1 MDYLKQIAKQALKY
15 EAKLVLKKY
24 KPKVVAITGS
34 VGKTLTKE
42 AVYHVLSKN
51 FFVRRSGK
59 SFTAELGI
67 PLAIIGCGE
76 GVGSVFQLIK
86 NLLFGLR
93 VILTKSNYPQWLILE
108 VDGDKP
114 GDLEAVSSM
123 IKPDMVVIT
132 AIGETPSHI
141 EMFGD
146 LETFLNEKKAMVDSV
161 RFGGAVIYNADDS
174 ITLELS
180 KSSKVRT
187 VSVGVLNGSQIS
199 GTEFEILY
207 GSGKTGSVPTGMSF
221 SIKYKNEVFPINIFE
236 TIGIQNQYAILLA
249 FAVGLEFGLP
259 ASQIVNSLGKYSAL
273 PGRMRLVPGVK
284 DTLIIDDSYNSSPI
298 AIEESIRVLKDIK
311 SVDKKIAVIGDMLEL
326 GRFSAIEHRRVAE
339 LLNGVATDVIC
350 IGIRARKIVDELLN
364 YGFPESK
371 IISFD
376 TADEAQ
382 GYLQNLINEGDI
394 ILIKGSQAM
403 RMEKIV
409 EEVMRYPQDK
419 NKVLVRQEE
428 EWKGR

>member
-15 EAKLVLKKY
+15 EAKLVLRKY
-24 KPKVVAITGS
+24 RPKVIAITGS

-42 AVYHVLSKN
+42 AIYQVLSKN

-76 GVGSVFQLIK
+76 GVGSVVQLLK
-86 NLLFGLR
+86 NLLFGLK
-93 VILTKSNYPQWLILE
+93 VIFRKSSYPEWLILE

-132 AIGETPSHI
+132 AISETPSHI

-161 RFGGAVIYNADDS
+161 RYGGAVIYNADDPV
-174 ITLELS
+174 TLELS

-187 VSVGVLNGSQIS
+187 VSVGVLSGSQIS
-199 GTEFEILY
+199 GTEFEVLY

-221 SIKYKNEVFPINIFE
+221 SINYKNESFPINVFE
-236 TIGIQNQYAILLA
+236 TIGIQNEYAVLLA

-259 ASQIVNSLGKYSAL
+259 TSQVAQSLGKYNAL

-284 DTLIIDDSYNSSPI
+284 DTLIIDDSYNS
-298 AIEESIRVLKDIK
+298 
-311 SVDKKIAVIGDMLEL
+311 
-326 GRFSAIEHRRVAE
+326 
-339 LLNGVATDVIC
+339 
-350 IGIRARKIVDELLN
+350 
-364 YGFPESK
+364 
-371 IISFD
+371 
-376 TADEAQ
+376 
-382 GYLQNLINEGDI
+382 
-394 ILIKGSQAM
+394 
-403 RMEKIV
+403 
-409 EEVMRYPQDK
+409 
-419 NKVLVRQEE
+419 
-428 EWKGR
+428 